1 VSPAARQHAGYLF
14 DLDGTLIDTAP
25 DIVAALNH
33 ALEHHGMAPVPDGQV
48 RQWVGQGARRL
59 TERALADQRRDPAE
73 VDTVLADFIA
83 YYEAH
88 IADRSRPY
96 PGVVSTLERLAR
108 RGAGL
113 GVVTNK
119 LQHLSE
125 RVLEA
130 LELSR
135 YFAVLVGGDRAAR
148 PKPDAAPVLLACDTL
163 ALAPAQV
170 LFVGDSTTDVGAAR
184 NAGCPVVCVPY
195 GYSQGVAAEDLG
207 ADALIDSFDDLP

>member
-1 VSPAARQHAGYLF
+1 MSPAVRQHAGYLF

-33 ALEHHGMAPVPDGQV
+33 ALARHGMTPVPDGQV
-48 RQWVGQGARRL
+48 RRWVGQGARRL

-130 LELSR
+130 LDLSR

-148 PKPDAAPVLLACDTL
+148 PKPDAAPVLLACDVL

-195 GYSQGVAAEDLG
+195 GYNQGVPAQELG

>member
-1 VSPAARQHAGYLF
+1 MSPAARPHAGYLF

-25 DIVAALNH
+25 DILAALNH
-33 ALEHHGMAPVPDGQV
+33 ALGRHGMAPVPDAQV

-59 TERALADQRRDPAE
+59 TERALADQQRDPAG
-73 VDTVLADFIA
+73 VDAVLADFIA

-88 IADRSRPY
+88 IADHSRPY
-96 PGVVSTLERLAR
+96 DGVVAALERLAD

-125 RVLEA
+125 RVLDA

-135 YFAVLVGGDRAAR
+135 FFGVLVGGDRAAR
-148 PKPDAAPVLLACDTL
+148 PKPDAAPVWLACE
-163 ALAPAQV
+163 ALGLEPDRV

-195 GYSQGVAAEDLG
+195 GYSQGVPAHELG
-207 ADALIDSFDDLP
+207 ADALIDSFSDLA